1 MNVKSFIT
9 GNDYQEFKQT
19 MLDSFIT
26 KPLDIKSTDAD
37 GIALEVRASQI
48 AIEKL
53 VKAFKNFELKAKP
66 EIQIEKPYR

>member
-53 VKAFKNFELKAKP
+53 VKAFKSFELKAKP

>member
-1 MNVKSFIT
+1 MNIKNFIS
-9 GNDYQEFKQT
+9 GSDYQEFKQT

-26 KPLDIKSTDAD
+26 KPLDIKATDVE

-48 AIEKL
+48 AVERL
-53 VKAFKNFELKAKP
+53 VNAFKKFESKAQP